1 MEGPPLDEGGKTEQ
15 VPVPTAEPSPVEGKK
30 STRKKAILVMSIAL
44 VALLLI
50 AGLVGGLYAWRFLK
64 AADALTVDDVDMAQV
79 PDGTYEGSYSVFHV
93 KAAVAVD
100 VEGGRITSIT
110 FTDSGKIAEETQQE
124 IQEIFDEVISS
135 QTLQVDITS
144 GASVSKKVSL
154 KAVEEALTG
163 GE

>member
-1 MEGPPLDEGGKTEQ
+1 MEERPADEGGKPDQ
-15 VPVPTAEPSPVEGKK
+15 VPLPPPEPSPVEEKK
-30 STRKKAILVMSIAL
+30 SNRKKVIVAMSIAL

-79 PDGTYEGSYSVFHV
+79 PDGTHEGSYSVFHV

-100 VEGGRITSIT
+100 VEDGRITSIT
-110 FTDSGKIAEETQQE
+110 FTDSGKIAEQTQQE

-154 KAVEEALTG
+154 KAVEQALTG
-163 GE
+163 GV